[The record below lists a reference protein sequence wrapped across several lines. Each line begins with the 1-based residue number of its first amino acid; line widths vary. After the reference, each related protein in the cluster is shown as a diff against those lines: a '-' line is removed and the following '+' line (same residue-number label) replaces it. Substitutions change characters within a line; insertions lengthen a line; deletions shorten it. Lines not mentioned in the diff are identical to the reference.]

1 MAVDRVLARTPS
13 ALAVYLIAAG
23 FRPPLKP
30 PESIARHFGDRL
42 WVHLADPKAG
52 GAVPAL
58 VDRLTEVRG
67 VDCDL
72 VMSGHVGSAHELGA
86 TALPL
91 PRERASEIRR
101 VLDEEAPSVALF
113 LGVEMAPACLYGM
126 REAGIRTIVVA
137 SPTGTDVRAHGRLLS
152 RSAFQLLDHIVATN
166 EAARTALLKLG
177 APVHK
182 TQVVGPLDEV
192 PPAPS
197 VDPAEQE
204 RFAQLLGGRPLW
216 LAAGASLSEMR
227 SVLDAQRQANGLS
240 HRLLLVIAPNR
251 ADEAGAI
258 TKATELR
265 GYNVARRSARQDPEE
280 HIQVLVADDPAEI
293 GVWYRL
299 APITFMGGSLL
310 PPGSDA
316 GPDAPAALGSAIIY
330 GPHIGVRKDDFDQLA
345 AVGGARFV
353 DSGTGLGAAVS
364 SLLSPDKTAA
374 MAHAAWLETSKG
386 AEGTDRV
393 VDILVDAFDDPDG
406 A

>member
-1 MAVDRVLARTPS
+1 MARTPS
-13 ALAVYLIAAG
+13 ALSVYLIAAG
-23 FRPPLKP
+23 FRPPLQP
-30 PESIARHFGDRL
+30 PESFARHLGDRL
-42 WVHLADPKAG
+42 WIHVADPKAA
-52 GAVPAL
+52 GAVPSL
-58 VDRLTEVRG
+58 VDRLAEVRG
-67 VDCDL
+67 VDSDL
-72 VMSGHVGSAHELGA
+72 VMSGHVGTAHELGA
-86 TALPL
+86 TALSF

-101 VLDEEAPSVALF
+101 VMQDEAPSVAVF
-113 LGVEMAPACLYGM
+113 LGFEMAPACLYGM
-126 REAGIRTIVVA
+126 REAGVRTIVVA
-137 SPTGTDVRAHGRLLS
+137 SPSGTEVRAHGRLLS
-152 RSAFQLLDHIVATN
+152 RSAFRLFDSIAATN
-166 EAARTALLKLG
+166 EAARTSLIKLG
-177 APVHK
+177 APAHK

-197 VDPAEQE
+197 GDPVQQE
-204 RFAQLLGGRPLW
+204 RLAQLLSGRPLW
-216 LAAGASLSEMR
+216 LATSLSLTEMR

-251 ADEAGAI
+251 ADEAGPIA
-258 TKATELR
+258 KAAELR
-265 GYNVARRSARQDPEE
+265 GYSVARRLSGQDPEE
-280 HIQVLVADDPAEI
+280 HIQVLIADDPAEL

-310 PPGSDA
+310 PPGSDI

-330 GPHIGVRKDDFDQLA
+330 GPHIGARRKDFDQLA

-353 DSGTGLGAAVS
+353 ETGTALGAAVS

-406 A
+406 V